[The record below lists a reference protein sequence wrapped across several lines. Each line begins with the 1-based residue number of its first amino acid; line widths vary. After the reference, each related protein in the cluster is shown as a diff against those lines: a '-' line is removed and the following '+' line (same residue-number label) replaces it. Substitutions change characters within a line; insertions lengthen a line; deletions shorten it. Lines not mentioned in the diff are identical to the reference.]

1 MGEPDSNS
9 RARLTIAI
17 ACVIVVGLAAKFDVA
32 PLPSWLSNL
41 LGGACYTAAFGLA
54 LLWLRPALGAAR
66 AAALALLWSCAVEL
80 WQLGQLAPFTAAREH
95 ALMRLV
101 FGAHFDPWDFLAYAL
116 GALLVVALGATA
128 RSNRGANA
136 R

>member
-1 MGEPDSNS
+1 MGEPDANP

-17 ACVIVVGLAAKFDVA
+17 LCVIVIGLVAKFAGA
-32 PLPSWLSNL
+32 PLPDWLRNL

-54 LLWLRPALGAAR
+54 LLWLRPALDAAR

-95 ALMRLV
+95 ALMRFV

-116 GALLVVALGATA
+116 GALSLVALAAMA
-128 RSNRGANA
+128 RGDRRANA